1 MDAERQERAAR
12 FVAAARRYSGLGWAL
27 VPLNGKVPRSRQ
39 WQTTTPDAPE
49 LAAGKWAEWGKRYEM
64 GVPLGPSGLAVLE
77 DDTKEGRAKLVE
89 LLGGELPRV
98 PTVKSGGRSTHLYFL
113 DRGYE
118 PASRDGLELRCDRQ
132 QCAVPPSVHPE
143 TGREYVWIVPPE
155 DAELVPIPAAVLD
168 FFAGSKGKL
177 FAEPVEQE
185 IREPGRHKALLSIA
199 GTLRR
204 RGLGA
209 DEIAVSLAAINERR
223 CKPPLPDD
231 EVMKL
236 AGDVV
241 RRYEPESPDPEQERI
256 EKQAERELQK
266 EAAARVEPVRARAGK
281 RRAHTRP
288 IATIT
293 ARQTEW
299 LIAEIIPLGTLSLV
313 AGIGGLGKSGLLLAW
328 AAPVTRAGHHV
339 LIVSYE
345 DAAEQVLRPRFEAL
359 DGDLNRLHELYVD
372 PVDGSVSFP
381 TDLPELER
389 HARNL
394 GARMVVIDPVSAAID
409 LRLDAHRDQDVR
421 VVLGQLAKLAER
433 ERLAIVQNAHLNKAP
448 STDPY
453 LRINGSTAFYN
464 AARSVL
470 TVSEDPL
477 DRDMQRLVAHHK
489 SNYGPLAPIQ
499 RWRIEPV
506 SVDSDF
512 GSIETMRMVYV
523 EDADDVDRQDVLGGV
538 SAVDK
543 RTDAATL
550 IVAELA
556 FGRRLSS
563 DVKDAG
569 SKRGISEATIKRA
582 AQDLGVVIEEETTPT
597 GRVTYWMLPGS
608 APVLVQPFEPTPSN
622 PLNHAGSGG
631 SAQISETDQEP
642 TPSEQPETAADERQ
656 EGERV

>member
-1 MDAERQERAAR
+1 VAADEQWRAAR
-12 FVAAARRYSGLGWAL
+12 FAEHARRYSGFGWAL
-27 VPLNGKVPRSRQ
+27 IRLNGKVPRSQQ
-39 WQTTTPDAPE
+39 WQTVTPDASE
-49 LAAGKWAEWGKRYEM
+49 LAAGKWAEWGKRYDM
-64 GVPLGPSGLAVLE
+64 GVPLGPSRLAVLE
-77 DDTKEGRAKLVE
+77 DDTPEGRAQLLD
-89 LLGGELPRV
+89 LLGGELPQV

-113 DRGYE
+113 DEGYE
-118 PASRDGLELRCDRQ
+118 PASRGGLELRCGRQ
-132 QCAVPPSVHPE
+132 QCAVPPSVHPR
-143 TGREYVWIVPPE
+143 TGREYVWLVPPE
-155 DAELVPIPAAVLD
+155 AAELVPVPGPVLD
-168 FFAGSKGKL
+168 FFAGSKGRL
-177 FAEPVEQE
+177 FADPVEQE
-185 IREPGRHKALLSIA
+185 IHEPGRYKALLSIA

-204 RGLGA
+204 RGLGG

-231 EVMKL
+231 EVLKL
-236 AGDVV
+236 AHDVAG
-241 RRYEPESPDPEQERI
+241 RYDPEPPDLQQERI
-256 EKQAERELQK
+256 EQQAERELQ
-266 EAAARVEPVRARAGK
+266 EEPIAQPVRARAAK
-281 RRAHTRP
+281 RQAHTRP
-288 IATIT
+288 IATII

-299 LIAEIIPLGTLSLV
+299 LIGEIIPLGTLSLV

-389 HARNL
+389 HARRL

-499 RWRIEPV
+499 RWRVEPV
-506 SVDSDF
+506 SVESDF
-512 GSIETMRMVYV
+512 GPIETMRMVYV

-538 SAVDK
+538 PAADK

-563 DVKDAG
+563 DVKEAG
-569 SKRGISEATIKRA
+569 IKRGISPATIKRS
-582 AQDLGVVIEEETTPT
+582 AQDLEVVIEEETTAA
-597 GRVTYWMLPGS
+597 GRVTYWSLPGS
-608 APVLVQPFEPTPSN
+608 ARVLVQQFEPTPPD
-622 PLNHAGSGG
+622 PLNHAESGG
-631 SAQISETDQEP
+631 SAQISETGQEP
-642 TPSEQPETAADERQ
+642 TPSEQSKTAASERQ
-656 EGERV
+656 EGEQT